1 MYACVSVCVS
11 FMRESKELWVGVLHG
26 MDMIPRTCVT
36 NPVTGRQ
43 KQEGPGVL
51 WTASLTGELQT
62 NGGSKEVDG
71 LPKDDTE
78 GCHLALHIPGHGDTH
93 TLNARCQPRSCSSG
107 II

>member
-1 MYACVSVCVS
+1 MAAC
-11 FMRESKELWVGVLHG
+11 KE
-26 MDMIPRTCVT
+26 
-36 NPVTGRQ
+36 

-93 TLNARCQPRSCSSG
+93 THTHTDMYIHIHTHGRGREGARG
-107 II
+107 I